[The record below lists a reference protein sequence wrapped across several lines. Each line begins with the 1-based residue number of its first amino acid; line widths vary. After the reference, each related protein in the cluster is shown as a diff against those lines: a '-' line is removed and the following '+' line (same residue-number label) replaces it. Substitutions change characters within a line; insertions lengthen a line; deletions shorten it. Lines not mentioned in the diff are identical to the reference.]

1 MWMTDLCC
9 SEEDFLS
16 NVSDGAGSDT
26 QAHPGEDIGVVS
38 LTRMESSPVRQRD
51 RVERAPTGEDAPTL
65 RQTSM
70 IIYVSYAGIDSKSL
84 E

>member
-1 MWMTDLCC
+1 MWLTDLCC